1 MSTNTERTTWEMP
14 AGRAEPVTG
23 LDELIGGRGAEDFMT
38 VRRVQAIKRT
48 KAKKAFKVHLLVYL
62 TVNTMLVVI
71 WVALAAAGWSHYV
84 FVSPGLPQD
93 FFWPIF
99 PIVGWGIGVVIN
111 GYVVYRGNV
120 YTEEQI
126 QREMQKLP

>member
-1 MSTNTERTTWEMP
+1 MSTNTERSPWETP
-14 AGRAEPVTG
+14 ASRAEPMTD
-23 LDELIGGRGAEDFMT
+23 LDKQGERGGAEDFLT
-38 VRRVQAIKRT
+38 VRCEQAIKRI
-48 KAKKAFKVHLLVYL
+48 KAKNDFKIHLVVYL
-62 TVNTMLVVI
+62 AVNTMLVVI
-71 WVALAAAGWSHYV
+71 WAFTNAGQP
-84 FVSPGLPQD
+84 FPQG

-111 GYVVYRGNV
+111 GYVAYRGNV

>member
-1 MSTNTERTTWEMP
+1 MSTNTERAPWETP

-23 LDELIGGRGAEDFMT
+23 LNEQVGGRGAEDYMT
-38 VRRVQAIKRT
+38 VRRELAIKRI
-48 KAKKAFKVHLLVYL
+48 KAKNAFKVHLLVYL

-71 WVALAAAGWSHYV
+71 WAALAAAGWSQYLIVWQDH
-84 FVSPGLPQD
+84 PQD

-99 PIVGWGIGVVIN
+99 PIVGWGIGLVIN

>member
-1 MSTNTERTTWEMP
+1 MSTNTERSTWEMP
-14 AGRAEPVTG
+14 AGRAEPMTV
-23 LDELIGGRGAEDFMT
+23 LDEQVGGRGAEDFMT
-38 VRRVQAIKRT
+38 RRRELAIKRI
-48 KAKKAFKVHLLVYL
+48 KAKNDFKIHLLVYL

-71 WVALAAAGWSHYV
+71 WAFTNAGQP
-84 FVSPGLPQD
+84 FPQG

-99 PIVGWGIGVVIN
+99 PIAGWGIGVVIN
-111 GYVVYRGNV
+111 GYVAYWGNV

>member
-1 MSTNTERTTWEMP
+1 MSTNTERSTWEMP

-23 LDELIGGRGAEDFMT
+23 LDEQVGGRGAEDFMT
-38 VRRVQAIKRT
+38 RRREQAIKRI
-48 KAKKAFKVHLLVYL
+48 KAKNDFKIHLLVYL

-71 WVALAAAGWSHYV
+71 WAFTNAGQP
-84 FVSPGLPQD
+84 FPQG

-99 PIVGWGIGVVIN
+99 PIAGWGIGVVIN
-111 GYVVYRGNV
+111 GYVAYWGNV

>member
-1 MSTNTERTTWEMP
+1 MSTNTERPPWETP
-14 AGRAEPVTG
+14 TG
-23 LDELIGGRGAEDFMT
+23 QAQPMTNLDEQVVSTTAANSMAQ
-38 VRRVQAIKRT
+38 RREEAIKRI
-48 KAKKAFKVHLLVYL
+48 KAKNDFKIHLVVYL
-62 TVNTMLVVI
+62 AVNSMLIAI
-71 WVALAAAGWSHYV
+71 WAFTGAG
-84 FVSPGLPQD
+84 

-111 GYVVYRGNV
+111 GYVAYQGNV

>member
-1 MSTNTERTTWEMP
+1 MSTNTERSPFTTS
-14 AGRAEPVTG
+14 AGRAEPMTDRDYQV
-23 LDELIGGRGAEDFMT
+23 GGRGPADDLT
-38 VRRVQAIKRT
+38 VRREQAIKRI
-48 KAKKAFKVHLLVYL
+48 KAKNDFKIHLVVYL
-62 TVNTMLVVI
+62 AVNTMLVVI
-71 WVALAAAGWSHYV
+71 WAFTNAGQP
-84 FVSPGLPQD
+84 FPQG

-111 GYVVYRGNV
+111 GYVAYRGHV

>member
-1 MSTNTERTTWEMP
+1 MSTNTERSPWETP
-14 AGRAEPVTG
+14 AGRAELMTG
-23 LDELIGGRGAEDFMT
+23 LEEQVGGRGAEDFMT
-38 VRRVQAIKRT
+38 RRELAIKRI
-48 KAKKAFKVHLLVYL
+48 KAKNDFKIHLLVYL

-71 WVALAAAGWSHYV
+71 WAFTNAGQP
-84 FVSPGLPQD
+84 FPQG

-99 PIVGWGIGVVIN
+99 PIAGWGIGVVIN
-111 GYVVYRGNV
+111 GYVAYWGNV